1 MKQKGAIYYQL
12 TAIKRPLGVF
22 YLIIVLLFFVMV
34 IANAIFGSIGYGGV
48 EVASMICIFVIGCCS
63 FKEDFLFLI
72 QNGVGRKT
80 ILKSQCL
87 SYSLICVG
95 MAAADTVLA
104 CGMTLISEALHFDG
118 YRPLLV
124 NCYLWEDGILGHIP
138 VNFLLL
144 MAAYLM
150 LYSFGYLLAAM
161 SYRGGR
167 RITIGISVGLP
178 VTLFVVLPAFLE
190 LGSEMGIV
198 KWVVDILLWLSIS
211 YGRIIGV
218 LLIIAAV
225 CFAIGGRLQLKAQVK
240 G

>member
-12 TAIKRPLGVF
+12 AAMKRPMGTF
-22 YLIIVLLFFVMV
+22 YLILVLLFCVMV

-48 EVASMICIFVIGCCS
+48 EVASMICIFVVGCCS

-72 QNGVGRKT
+72 QSGVGRKT
-80 ILKSQCL
+80 ILTSQCL
-87 SYSLICVG
+87 SYSLLCVG
-95 MAAADTVLA
+95 MAAADTILA
-104 CGMTLISEALHFDG
+104 CGMTLISNALHFEG
-118 YRPLLV
+118 YHPLLV
-124 NCYLWEDGILGHIP
+124 NSYLWEDGILGHIP

-161 SYRGGR
+161 SYRGGKR
-167 RITIGISVGLP
+167 VTICLSVGLP
-178 VTLFVVLPAFLE
+178 VTLFVLLPACIE
-190 LGSEMGIV
+190 LGSGMGMLQ
-198 KWVVDILLWLSIS
+198 WVLNVLLWLSVS
-211 YGRIIGV
+211 YGRTIGA

-240 G
+240 A